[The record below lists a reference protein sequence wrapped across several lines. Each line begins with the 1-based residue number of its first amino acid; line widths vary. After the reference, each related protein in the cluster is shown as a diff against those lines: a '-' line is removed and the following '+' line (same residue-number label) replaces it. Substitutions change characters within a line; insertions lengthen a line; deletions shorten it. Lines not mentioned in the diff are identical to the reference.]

1 MAAPGSI
8 GVKLKKKKFGVLTET
23 VKWKKKSYL
32 PCSHKGSNW
41 LCEANKFSKQELC
54 KNTRTA
60 IHANFLRSALLKEK
74 DIGARKNKTKQ
85 IFCYNSKKQGGFDY
99 FKTKTD
105 SLAIVKEINFLSE
118 IH

>member
-1 MAAPGSI
+1 M
-8 GVKLKKKKFGVLTET
+8 E
-23 VKWKKKSYL
+23 KKSYL

-105 SLAIVKEINFLSE
+105 SLAIVKEINFFYPKFTRPLFRKIASDWE
-118 IH
+118 GLISPD